1 MRLRVSSG
9 LLPVLALG
17 TLTAAAG
24 GMASGV
30 RAEEA
35 SITGVP
41 EDSLAAGWNDPVR
54 AAFASRGIT
63 YGVNWIGEYWNVA
76 SGGNSQ
82 GSNFDGRFD
91 VHTDIDLEKLVGWKG
106 AVIHANAFYIHGI
119 GASTERVGNIFAV
132 SNIEGYETFRLDE
145 IWLEQS
151 LLEDKLKV
159 KVGSIAADT
168 EFFIS
173 DTASQFIN
181 GTFGWPGITAADQA
195 AGGPGYPLASLGV
208 RLQYQPTDNL
218 NILAAVFNGSPAN
231 PFSENPQKD
240 NNHGVEFR
248 LQDAP
253 LLMVEAQYKYDAGLP
268 GTFKLGGWKQFNHY
282 ATDFLDPTVLDTSY
296 GIYGIIDQQIWKG
309 ADDKAI
315 NAFVRVSGSPDKQ
328 NLIDTYFDTGIVFT
342 GFVPGR
348 KEDAFGAAFGY
359 GHISNKFSQ
368 AQADPDS
375 DFTSDVISN
384 YESVLELN
392 YLAKIRPGFA
402 ISPDFQYIWNP
413 GGRVGSDS
421 DDLKQIPNA
430 AVVGVRTILN
440 Y

>member
-17 TLTAAAG
+17 TLTAATG
-24 GMASGV
+24 VVGTGV

-35 SITGVP
+35 SISGVP
-41 EDSLAAGWNDPVR
+41 EDSFAAGWNDPVR
-54 AAFASRGIT
+54 AAFAKRGIT

-91 VHTDIDLEKLVGWKG
+91 VHTDIDLEKLMGWKG
-106 AVIHANAFYIHGI
+106 AVIHANALYIHGI
-119 GASTERVGNIFAV
+119 GPSTERVGNIFAV
-132 SNIEGYETFRLDE
+132 SNIEGYETFRLHE
-145 IWLEQS
+145 LWLEQS
-151 LLEDKLKV
+151 LLQDKV
-159 KVGSIAADT
+159 KIRFGSLAADT

-173 DTASQFIN
+173 DTGAQFIN

-208 RLQYQPTDNL
+208 RLQYQPNDNL
-218 NILAAVFNGSPAN
+218 NILAAVFNGSPAD
-231 PFSENPQKD
+231 PFSDNPQKD

-253 LLMVEAQYKYDAGLP
+253 LLMVEAQYKYDVGLP

-282 ATDFLDPTVLDTSY
+282 APEFLDPSVLDTSS

-309 ADDKAI
+309 MDDKAV
-315 NAFVRVSGSPDKQ
+315 NAFVRLSGSPDKQ
-328 NLIDTYFDTGIVFT
+328 NLIDTYVDTGIVFT

-359 GHISNKFSQ
+359 GHISNKLSQ
-368 AQADPDS
+368 AQADP
-375 DFTSDVISN
+375 TSEFASNVISN

-392 YLAKIRPGFA
+392 YLAKIRPGFS

-413 GGRVGSDS
+413 GGRVGGDV

-430 AVVGVRTILN
+430 AVVGVRTTLN